1 MLLINGSQREGDSL
15 AQAYLHLKDKLI
27 GWENALK
34 NSEDERARR
43 VASEISAYIDSA
55 SGAKRFA
62 SLVDVLRAYAGKWQ

>member
-1 MLLINGSQREGDSL
+1 MLLINGTQRDGDSL
-15 AQAYLHLKDKLI
+15 AQSYLYLKEKLI

-43 VASEISAYIDSA
+43 VASEISAYIDSP

-62 SLVDVLRAYAGKWQ
+62 ALVDVLRAYAGKWQ